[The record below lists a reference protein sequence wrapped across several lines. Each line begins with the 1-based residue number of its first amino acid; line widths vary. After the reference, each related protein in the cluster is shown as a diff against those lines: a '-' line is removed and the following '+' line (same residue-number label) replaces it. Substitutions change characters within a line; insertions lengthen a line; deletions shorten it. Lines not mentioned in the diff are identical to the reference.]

1 MKKLFAEP
9 EANIYK
15 LTCTDIVYTSDA
27 QEITEPTESG
37 TSSSIELP

>member
-15 LTCTDIVYTSDA
+15 LTCTDIVYTSA
-27 QEITEPTESG
+27 EEITEPTVPG
-37 TSSSIELP
+37 GDPVDPVGM

>member
-15 LTCTDIVYTSDA
+15 LTCTDIVYTSIGVN
-27 QEITEPTESG
+27 ENTEPTESG
-37 TSSSIELP
+37 GDPVGL